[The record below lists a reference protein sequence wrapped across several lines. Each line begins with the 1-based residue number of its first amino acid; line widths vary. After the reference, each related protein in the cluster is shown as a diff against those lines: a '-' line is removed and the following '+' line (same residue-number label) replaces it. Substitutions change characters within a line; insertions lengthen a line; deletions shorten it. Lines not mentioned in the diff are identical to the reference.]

1 MLFNSTDFLVF
12 FGVFLLAWYVVR
24 NHLAARNTLIVVASL
39 IFYSWWDYRFTSLLI
54 FSAVVDYFVAL
65 GLARAGSSSSSNTSL
80 TLLPSPEIGGRNGA
94 RPEPRPTN
102 ATRFED
108 EDDLAKLR
116 RKLLLGVS
124 LVTNLGVLFFFKY
137 FDFFRESLRLLFAQ
151 FGLEPG
157 WTTLQFILPV
167 GISFYTFQ
175 TLSYT
180 IDVYRGHCAPTRSLV
195 QFLAYVAFFPQLI
208 AGPIE
213 RAGHLL
219 PQMARTLVITL
230 PMVESGLWLFLWG
243 LFKKVVLADSLAHLV
258 DPVFSGVEPEAS
270 QTLVATAAFALQI
283 YCDFSGYTD
292 MARGLARTLG
302 FDLRL
307 NFRLPYFATSVQ
319 DFWRRWHISLSTW
332 LRDYLYVPLGG
343 NRLGGGRTYLNL
355 LIVML
360 LGGLWHGAA
369 WNFVAWGLWQA
380 LGLIVNRAWSA
391 NVGLAGHQV
400 GTVAPRGPRML
411 TNAARK
417 VDSPGNRAVS
427 ASSSARAER
436 RARPRIVLPGWLG
449 WLLTMLF
456 TLYGWLLFRATSA
469 EQVLALTASLA
480 HWSPPVWAGVMFR
493 ELLVLAA
500 PLLAMQFWQWRTGDL
515 EVAMRLPRWMRGGLQ
530 AGLIY
535 AIVLFWQRDGPA
547 FIYFQF

>member
-1 MLFNSTDFLVF
+1 MLFNSTDFFVF
-12 FGVFLLAWYVVR
+12 FGVFLLAWFLVR
-24 NHLAARNTLIVVASL
+24 DRLAARNWLLVVASY
-39 IFYSWWDYRFTSLLI
+39 IFYAWWDYRFTALLLFSSL
-54 FSAVVDYFVAL
+54 VDYFVGRGMGRGESAVRERSDGVLEKGSVERQSHQHSGTPAL
-65 GLARAGSSSSSNTSL
+65 SSVSL
-80 TLLPSPEIGGRNGA
+80 
-94 RPEPRPTN
+94 
-102 ATRFED
+102 
-108 EDDLAKLR
+108 LR
-116 RKLLLGVS
+116 RKLLLILS
-124 LVTNLGVLFFFKY
+124 LASNLGVLFFFKY
-137 FDFFRESLRLLFAQ
+137 FDFFRESTRLLLGH
-151 FGLEPG
+151 FGLNAS
-157 WTTLQFILPV
+157 WTGLQFILPV

-180 IDVYRGHCAPTRSLV
+180 IDVYRGRVAPTRNLG

-213 RAGHLL
+213 RGAHLL
-219 PQMARTLVITL
+219 PQMARKLKITL
-230 PMVESGLWLFLWG
+230 PMIESGLWLFLWG
-243 LFKKVVLADSLAHLV
+243 LFKKVVLADGFGHLV
-258 DPVFSGVEPEAS
+258 DPVFSIGQPEAS
-270 QTLVATAAFALQI
+270 QTLIATMAFALQI

-292 MARGLARTLG
+292 MARGLARMLG
-302 FDLRL
+302 FDLML
-307 NFRLPYFATSVQ
+307 NFNLPYFATSVQ

-380 LGLIVNRAWSA
+380 GGLMVNRAWSE
-391 NVGLAGHQV
+391 
-400 GTVAPRGPRML
+400 
-411 TNAARK
+411 NA
-417 VDSPGNRAVS
+417 
-427 ASSSARAER
+427 R
-436 RARPRIVLPGWLG
+436 RVRVPPWLG
-449 WLLTMLF
+449 WLLTVLF

-469 EQVLALTASLA
+469 EQVLTLTASLA

-515 EVAMRLPRWMRGGLQ
+515 EVALRLPRWARGLLQ
-530 AGLIY
+530 AALIY
-535 AIVLFWQRDGPA
+535 TIILFWQREAPA